1 MYQHQKIIF
10 DAYCKLTATRRE
22 LQDNWICDQ
31 TLLRLLDAHYPSL
44 KNTFDF
50 TRGRMV
56 RALSA
61 YAPPTFH
68 SQNEHGVFSKQF
80 QTSCP
85 YDGTKRRRVTYF
97 YRQLNGKPP
106 ADPVS
111 VRDITDV
118 HAGRILVT
126 SASPDRGTG
135 GRVITT
141 LNNNQPDN
149 DDDED
154 DDNDD
159 RMRMRTT
166 TIRGRG

>member
-22 LQDNWICDQ
+22 LQDNWICDE

-56 RALSA
+56 RALIA

-97 YRQLNGKPP
+97 YRPWNGKRP
-106 ADPVS
+106 ANPGS
-111 VRDITDV
+111 VRDMGDEMINVAKDD
-118 HAGRILVT
+118 AECL
-126 SASPDRGTG
+126 
-135 GRVITT
+135 
-141 LNNNQPDN
+141 LNF
-149 DDDED
+149 
-154 DDNDD
+154 
-159 RMRMRTT
+159 
-166 TIRGRG
+166 

>member
-22 LQDNWICDQ
+22 LQDNWICDE

-97 YRQLNGKPP
+97 YWPWNGKRP
-106 ADPVS
+106 ADPGS

-118 HAGRILVT
+118 HVGRIQ
-126 SASPDRGTG
+126 SASQDGGTG
-135 GRVITT
+135 ERVKAT
-141 LNNNQPDN
+141 
-149 DDDED
+149 
-154 DDNDD
+154 
-159 RMRMRTT
+159 R
-166 TIRGRG
+166 